1 MKRAVLT
8 VVLVALV
15 IVELY
20 LFTGF
25 LPTRWQVAINDTLC
39 RMKAKPAMSFQRETL
54 ACTLVCL

>member
-25 LPTRWQVAINDTLC
+25 LPTRWQVAIDDTLC
-39 RMKAKPAMSFQRETL
+39 QICRRPMTIQSSRILP
-54 ACTLVCL
+54 